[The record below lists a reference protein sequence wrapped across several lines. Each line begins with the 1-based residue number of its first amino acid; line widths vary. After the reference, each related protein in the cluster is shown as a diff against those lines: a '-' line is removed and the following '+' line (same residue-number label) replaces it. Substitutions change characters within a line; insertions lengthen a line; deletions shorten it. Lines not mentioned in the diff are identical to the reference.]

1 MEKVFVKANN
11 ELTNFSCQNDTRL
24 SWKDVFK
31 KLTDLENSRKNFRLL
46 ANSTV
51 KEIAKTVESNIVT
64 LISELK
70 DYDLSEDNVIEIM

>member
-1 MEKVFVKANN
+1 M
-11 ELTNFSCQNDTRL
+11 TNFACQNDTRL
-24 SWKDVFK
+24 SWKDVFE
-31 KLTDLENSRKNFRLL
+31 KLTDLENSRKKFRLL

-70 DYDLSEDNVIEIM
+70 DYDLSEHNVIEIM